1 MVMRKDHLVRIRVAK
16 LKEKVRRL
24 LAGVEKEEGF
34 VAPAPA
40 MPVREVFRRFWPF
53 ARPYRRFIPLLLV
66 FAVLGPAIEGA
77 KFGYPGTR
85 KEMLS
90 DISIGVAPDAG
101 QVRLDGYDLKGLS
114 LRSLLENVA
123 VLLQE
128 TLVFD
133 GTIRE
138 NIGYGRPDATE
149 EEILRTARAAD
160 AHEFIE
166 RLPEGYD
173 TVIGQK
179 GRLLSGAQRQR
190 VAVARTMVRDAPVL
204 IIDEPTTGLDAA
216 SGEKVMAPLRRQMSV
231 PRS

>member
-1 MVMRKDHLVRIRVAK
+1 MVTRKDHLVRIRVAK

-24 LAGVEKEEGF
+24 LAGVEEEEGF
-34 VAPAPA
+34 VAAAPA

-53 ARPYRRFIPLLLV
+53 ARPYRRFIPLVLV
-66 FAVLGPAIEGA
+66 FAVLGPAIEA
-77 KFGYPGTR
+77 ATFGYPGTR
-85 KEMLS
+85 KETLS
-90 DISIGVAPDAG
+90 DISLGVAPAEVLALVGPSGAGKSTVVKLLLRFYDPDAG

-138 NIGYGRPDATE
+138 NIAYGRPDATE

-173 TVIGQK
+173 TVIGLK
-179 GRLLSGAQRQR
+179 GRLLSGHR
-190 VAVARTMVRDAPVL
+190 
-204 IIDEPTTGLDAA
+204 G
-216 SGEKVMAPLRRQMSV
+216 SGSP
-231 PRS
+231 

>member
-1 MVMRKDHLVRIRVAK
+1 MVTRKDHLVRIRVAK
-16 LKEKVRRL
+16 LKEKVRQL
-24 LAGVEKEEGF
+24 LAGVEEEEGF

-53 ARPYRRFIPLLLV
+53 ARPYRRFILLVLV
-66 FAVLGPAIEGA
+66 FAVPGPAIEGA
-77 KFGYPGTR
+77 TFGYPGTR

-90 DISIGVAPDAG
+90 DISLGVAPDAG

-179 GRLLSGAQRQR
+179 GRLLSRA
-190 VAVARTMVRDAPVL
+190 
-204 IIDEPTTGLDAA
+204 
-216 SGEKVMAPLRRQMSV
+216 
-231 PRS
+231 